1 MKKRKVEIKVN
12 YIRNKKSFWTIMPF
26 NMPPRFTLTETNI
39 NTLTEY
45 IKNSLGVKNAT
56 IEKITDFDTKTIIYE
71 VK

>member
-26 NMPPRFTLTETNI
+26 DMPPRFALTETNI
-39 NTLTEY
+39 NILTEY
-45 IKNSLGVKNAT
+45 IKNFLGVKNAT